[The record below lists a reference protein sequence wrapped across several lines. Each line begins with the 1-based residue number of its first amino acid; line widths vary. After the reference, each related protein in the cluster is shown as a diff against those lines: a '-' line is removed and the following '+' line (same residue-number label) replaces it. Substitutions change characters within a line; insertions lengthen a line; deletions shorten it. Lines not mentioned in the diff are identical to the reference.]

1 MRISDWS
8 SDVCSSD
15 LIGRR
20 EVADQLRTQQKRADQ
35 RQGAVIVGVCILI
48 AVAIIGFAAFKPI
61 KEWWDLRAFN
71 DIDMSGIGAPAA
83 DVCGKVETKKADG
96 NQEHVESGV
105 DVEYTDA
112 PPAFGKHENTTNT
125 PDRKHSTNDD
135 RPPTEHL
142 DPNPQ
147 PANTNPW

>member
-112 PPAFGKHENTTNT
+112 HPAFRSE
-125 PDRKHSTNDD
+125 
-135 RPPTEHL
+135 EHTSEL
-142 DPNPQ
+142 QSLMRNSYDILC
-147 PANTNPW
+147 